1 MCDFIVIFLSK
12 DEGGYCFYG
21 RTVMT
26 PIKYHDY
33 LCLSISRVVVRVAD
47 HGDSHGQAILGH
59 GNVGLNAELDAIIFS
74 TCMYVVGGF
83 LCRFH
88 KISYWGK
95 KILKNKHSREALGG
109 VEYGTD
115 HFIDRVSNCSTVH
128 HVDRDVGWGADHGQA
143 ILVMVVVKIE
153 DCDMYQQDGHA
164 LLVIGYG
171 YKDGRLYCVCKNSD
185 SVEWGSN
192 GYLKLDFSLLRNF
205 YASREVYFKSLK
217 QV

>member
-1 MCDFIVIFLSK
+1 MRHHSVRNEYAVSTLNVP

-59 GNVGLNAELDAIIFS
+59 GNVGLNAELDVIVFS
-74 TCMYVVGGF
+74 TQEIYDSKFNIHLVLGITSYHVSQYKIVGP
-83 LCRFH
+83 
-88 KISYWGK
+88 
-95 KILKNKHSREALGG
+95 N
-109 VEYGTD
+109 
-115 HFIDRVSNCSTVH
+115 
-128 HVDRDVGWGADHGQA
+128 
-143 ILVMVVVKIE
+143 VVVKIE

-171 YKDGRLYCVCKNSD
+171 YKDGRLYCVCKNPN

-217 QV
+217 QVRCAYVDQ